1 MNIEQADKQK
11 NKGEPMG
18 QSRIFGKPLRIK

>member
-1 MNIEQADKQK
+1 MNIEQEDKQK